1 MLTLVIGGA
10 ASGKSAYAES
20 LVLKTGLPRYY
31 LATMQVWDAEC
42 AARVAKH
49 RAMRAEKQFETLEC
63 PLHLDHLALPGRG
76 TVLLE
81 DLGNLVANELYDPG
95 GAGEHTAKAV
105 LTGLERLAA
114 GSRGKRGQS
123 HPARAGK
130 PCSPVRKP
138 HRSFQRGVQRRGRLC
153 RRYRAVSAGAGAGK
167 QRLRR
172 PGGQRLPGGL
182 RPAGVLQGGREAV
195 TILQTIAV
203 AFAMFSALPV
213 PQFGWNE
220 KNMRY
225 AMCAFPL
232 IGLVC
237 GGLWCLCGVLPLPD
251 MARAAAF
258 CLVPVAVTGGIHLD
272 GYADTSDALSSYGDR
287 EKKLEILKDSHCG
300 AFAVI
305 RLCSYFVAYFGLCGS
320 VQFTPRVGLCWTLA
334 LVLERALSGFAVAAF
349 PLAKDTGLAHTFAT
363 AADRQTVRRFLCG
376 ASALLVLALTVL
388 GGGALAA
395 AALLSMSRYYFVAK
409 KQFGG
414 ITGDLAGWF
423 LQRAELW
430 MLAALAV
437 SQWGGV
443 L

>member
-1 MLTLVIGGA
+1 M
-10 ASGKSAYAES
+10 
-20 LVLKTGLPRYY
+20 
-31 LATMQVWDAEC
+31 
-42 AARVAKH
+42 
-49 RAMRAEKQFETLEC
+49 
-63 PLHLDHLALPGRG
+63 
-76 TVLLE
+76 TV
-81 DLGNLVANELYDPG
+81 
-95 GAGEHTAKAV
+95 
-105 LTGLERLAA
+105 
-114 GSRGKRGQS
+114 
-123 HPARAGK
+123 
-130 PCSPVRKP
+130 
-138 HRSFQRGVQRRGRLC
+138 
-153 RRYRAVSAGAGAGK
+153 
-167 QRLRR
+167 
-172 PGGQRLPGGL
+172 
-182 RPAGVLQGGREAV
+182 
-195 TILQTIAV
+195 LQTIAV

-213 PQFGWNE
+213 PQFEWNE

-237 GGLWCLCGVLPLPD
+237 GGLWCLCGVLPLPEL
-251 MARAAAF
+251 ARAAAF

-305 RLCSYFVAYFGLCGS
+305 RLCCYFVAYFGLCGS
-320 VQFTPRVGLCWTLA
+320 VRFTPRAGLCWTLA

-363 AADRQTVRRFLCG
+363 AADKTTVRRVLTVLAVVLAACMMFLHG
-376 ASALLVLALTVL
+376 WALVLA
-388 GGGALAA
+388 ALAV
-395 AALLSMSRYYFVAK
+395 LFYYNKMSA

>member
-1 MLTLVIGGA
+1 MLTLVLGGA

-42 AARVAKH
+42 AARVEKH
-49 RAMRAEKQFETLEC
+49 RKMRAQKQFETLEC
-63 PLHLDHLALPGRG
+63 PLHLDRLALPDRG

-81 DLGNLVANELYDPG
+81 DLGNLVANELYSPG
-95 GAGEHTAKAV
+95 GAGKHTAEAV
-105 LTGLERLAA
+105 LAGLERLAA
-114 GSRGKRGQS
+114 GCDHLIVVSNEVFSGG
-123 HPARAGK
+123 ADYAGDTDQYLLALAQWMI
-130 PCSPVRKP
+130 SN
-138 HRSFQRGVQRRGRLC
+138 S
-153 RRYRAVSAGAGAGK
+153 
-167 QRLRR
+167 
-172 PGGQRLPGGL
+172 LPGGL
-182 RPAGVLQGGREAV
+182 RPAGVLQRGRKAV
-195 TILQTIAV
+195 TVLQTIAV

-213 PQFGWNE
+213 PQFEWNE

-237 GGLWCLCGVLPLPD
+237 GGLWCLCGVLPLPEL
-251 MARAAAF
+251 ARAAAF

-305 RLCSYFVAYFGLCGS
+305 RLCCYFVAYFGLCGS
-320 VQFTPRVGLCWTLA
+320 VRFTPRAGLCWTLA

-363 AADRQTVRRFLCG
+363 AADKQTVRRFLSG
-376 ASALLVLALTVL
+376 LSALLILALTAL
-388 GGGALAA
+388 GGGGLAA
-395 AALLSMSRYYFVAK
+395 AALLALWRYYFVAK